1 MQDRNRVAVVLG
13 HRMFLPTVL
22 IFALLLR
29 LAIILVPVAPT
40 MDFEWY
46 MARAIEIVKGQG
58 YSIRSVRTAYWPVGW
73 PGVLA
78 GLFSITGV
86 SIAAAQIVN
95 ALLGTL
101 CCWLTA
107 LLGQRLTGSRAVG
120 GLAALL
126 IAIYPNQIGYVPLL
140 ATEIFYQALLLMLV
154 LMLVTARRPPV
165 MWLLT
170 GALFGV
176 ATLTKTQTFVLPAI
190 LLGWMWLVRPDRAT
204 FRDFLLRGSLIYL
217 GLVCTVAP
225 WSYRNWTVFHEFVPV
240 STNGGWT
247 LLTGNNPEADGG
259 YLGETSLARDI
270 GKDFEPTRE
279 VERDRIFNQRAVTWI
294 KQNPVRLLALL
305 PKKLFK
311 MWAGDGEAEWGYQR
325 GFVQYDRYI
334 ITFRSVR
341 VINQIFYVMIMLAA
355 FPACWWLLRGR
366 TGLVTR
372 WAHTG
377 IALFTYLS
385 ILTLVFSGQSRFHF
399 NLMPFMAIYAAWTP
413 MLWSTRHK
421 QAINAASDNAF
432 NGTTST
438 ENLKCIPVKSKLFSG
453 LQTIH
458 LNGTR

>member
-1 MQDRNRVAVVLG
+1 MQVRNSVTSVLG

-22 IFALLLR
+22 ISALLLR
-29 LAIILVPVAPT
+29 LAIILVPVTPT

-73 PGVLA
+73 PGALA

-86 SIAAAQIVN
+86 SIAAVQIVN

-126 IAIYPNQIGYVPLL
+126 IAVYPNQIGYVPLL
-140 ATEIFYQALLLMLV
+140 ATEIFYQALLLLLV
-154 LMLVTARRPPV
+154 LMLATARRPPA

-176 ATLTKTQTFVLPAI
+176 AALTKTQSSVLPAI
-190 LLGWMWLVRPDRAT
+190 LLGWMWLVRSDRAT

-225 WSYRNWTVFHEFVPV
+225 WTYRNWTVFHEFVPV

-259 YLGETSLARDI
+259 YLGETSLAHDI

-279 VERDRIFNQRAVTWI
+279 VERDRIFQQRAVAWI
-294 KQNPVRLLALL
+294 KQNPARLLVLL

-311 MWAGDGEAEWGYQR
+311 MWMGDGEAEWGYQR
-325 GFVQYDRYI
+325 GFAQYDRYAMV
-334 ITFRSVR
+334 FRSVR
-341 VINQIFYVMIMLAA
+341 IVNQMFYVALMLAA
-355 FPACWWLLRGR
+355 LPACWWLLRGR
-366 TGLVTR
+366 AGPVTR

-377 IALFTYLS
+377 IALFAYLS
-385 ILTLVFSGQSRFHF
+385 VLTLVFSGQSRFHF
-399 NLMPFMAIYAAWTP
+399 NLMPFMAIYAAWTFK
-413 MLWSTRHK
+413 LCSARRTR
-421 QAINAASDNAF
+421 AINLTRIAPNAKRHM
-432 NGTTST
+432 GQTS
-438 ENLKCIPVKSKLFSG
+438 
-453 LQTIH
+453 
-458 LNGTR
+458 LNNRA